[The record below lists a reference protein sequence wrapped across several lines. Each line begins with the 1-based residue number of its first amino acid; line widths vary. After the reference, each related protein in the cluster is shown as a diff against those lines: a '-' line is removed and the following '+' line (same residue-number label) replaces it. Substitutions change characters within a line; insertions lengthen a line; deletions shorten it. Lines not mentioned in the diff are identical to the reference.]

1 MRADAGALRI
11 VCVPDGTTLS
21 ATGCLGIGSAGQPH
35 LTRAVIMA
43 YADGPPSPP
52 DQLKSEGKTS
62 DKISV
67 VQEALQIE
75 KVQQITGR
83 VRIDLTT
90 QTIDELVTVNR
101 QSTEMVVTRHD
112 IGRMIRPGE
121 DPPQVRLDGSTTIIP
136 VLEEVIVTQTRI
148 VLRAELHVT
157 AKVTAQTDR
166 QSFPLRKQTANVTR
180 FNPDGMPVAS
190 EKPLK
195 ETDSHGHFLFRTP
208 RSHCFF

>member
-21 ATGCLGIGSAGQPH
+21 ATGCLGIGSAVQPH

-43 YADGPPSPP
+43 NADGPPSPP

-75 KVQQITGR
+75 KVRQITGR

-112 IGRMIRPGE
+112 IGRMIRLGE

-166 QSFPLRKQTANVTR
+166 QSFPLRKQTANVKR

-190 EKPLK
+190 EKP
-195 ETDSHGHFLFRTP
+195 TQGD
-208 RSHCFF
+208 